1 MKNILIVFVFVLSVQ
16 VGFTQKGLLFTNKN
30 TKQEIL
36 IKHGDLVKFTYNG
49 YIGQKEVK
57 SGIVMSIEDSIIE
70 ISTPST
76 GLSGIGVVDTRF
88 IYTKDIT
95 GFRKFHK
102 SRPYLMMLSS
112 LTIAAGTIVMF
123 YIIDKKTKLNFGQ
136 KFGLSLGAGIISSAV
151 VKGLF
156 PERIRNKIGEEWNVV
171 VLK

>member
-1 MKNILIVFVFVLSVQ
+1 MKNSSIVFIFFLSAFS
-16 VGFTQKGLLFTNKN
+16 GFAQKAILFTNNN

-49 YIGQKEVK
+49 YIGQKEVR
-57 SGIVMSIEDSIIE
+57 SGTVMSIEDSIIE
-70 ISTPST
+70 LSTPAT
-76 GLSGIGVVDTRF
+76 GLSGIGGIDTRF
-88 IYTKDIT
+88 IYIKDIT

-102 SRPYLMMLSS
+102 SRPYLMTLSS
-112 LTIAAGTIVMF
+112 LTIAAGTIVTF

-156 PERIRNKIGEEWNVV
+156 PERVKNKIGEEWSVTI
-171 VLK
+171 LK